1 MSLPRKFSVHQ
12 QLEEERQQQLRA
24 DSPGPTTGVGW
35 TALRSSWR
43 SNLSRI
49 AASAQP
55 FELSLSDGRFDDG
68 TRKSCRFE
76 ASVDLRQVS
85 EATSRAF
92 GWERPAALH
101 AVDEESGQPGRML
114 RGDEDLHLALAWH
127 RSSTRRSELWLEEMH
142 RLSER
147 AHAELQDTDVEL
159 VPWARVLK
167 ERRERALRT
176 GQPPAAIGGE
186 VDEFVFH

>member
-1 MSLPRKFSVHQ
+1 MSAPRKFSVHQ

-114 RGDEDLHLALAWH
+114 RGDEDLHL
-127 RSSTRRSELWLEEMH
+127 
-142 RLSER
+142 
-147 AHAELQDTDVEL
+147 